1 MSEKGVVYLVGAG
14 PGEPK
19 LSTLRAKELIECCDV
34 LVFDHLTNPEFR
46 RWTREECVQVDVGKS
61 PGRHTVEQRDIEK
74 TLVTHASSGK
84 MVVRLK
90 GGDPFVFGR
99 CAEEML
105 ALDKAGIAY
114 EVVPGVTAALACAG
128 YAGLP
133 LSHRECGSTI
143 SFLAGH

>member
-1 MSEKGVVYLVGAG
+1 M
-14 PGEPK
+14 
-19 LSTLRAKELIECCDV
+19 
-34 LVFDHLTNPEFR
+34 
-46 RWTREECVQVDVGKS
+46 
-61 PGRHTVEQRDIEK
+61 
-74 TLVTHASSGK
+74 
-84 MVVRLK
+84 VRLK

-105 ALDKAGIAY
+105 ALDQAGISY

-143 SFLAGH
+143 SFLTGHEDLSKESLRVDFSKFAQVGGTLLKGMRSWKRLLKSYWKGAISRCSRSSRK